1 MIPRAM
7 LPPSPRWSALLLPLA
22 LAACAS
28 LPSDTARRSLVDAER
43 AFAALAAE
51 RGIRASFL
59 ASFAADG
66 IGFDPAPMVLPE
78 KWGAR
83 PVPAN
88 PLAYSLAWH
97 PVVAG
102 VARSGE
108 LGFTTGPSRF
118 VDTTGKVPP
127 WTGVYF
133 SVWRRGADGAWK
145 VAADIGIQTPDAVG
159 DAAFGADPVV
169 RASPVPIAL
178 PDSLD
183 GADARASGDAGAFA
197 AALADDVR
205 WHLDERMPIVGRAA
219 VAAARARDAR
229 TLRFVTRG
237 REAAASADLGYTYGV
252 IESSG
257 AIESAG
263 AIAGYYLHLWTRG
276 EDGAWRLIAAVH
288 LPS

>member
-1 MIPRAM
+1 MSR
-7 LPPSPRWSALLLPLA
+7 STLLRSCVVLALA

-28 LPSDTARRSLVDAER
+28 VPSDSARRPVVDAER

-66 IGFDPAPMVLPE
+66 IGFDPAPMVLVE
-78 KWGAR
+78 KWSAR

-88 PLAYSLAWH
+88 PLAYSLSWH

-118 VDTTGKVPP
+118 VDTTGKLPS

-145 VAADIGIQTPDAVG
+145 VAADIGIQTPDAVS
-159 DAAFGADPVV
+159 DAAFGADPIV
-169 RASPVPIAL
+169 RASPAPIAL
-178 PDSLD
+178 PGSLD
-183 GADARASGDAGAFA
+183 GADARASGDASAFA
-197 AALADDVR
+197 AVLADDVR
-205 WHLDERMPIVGRAA
+205 LHLDDRMPLVGRAA
-219 VAAARARDAR
+219 VAAARTSDTR
-229 TLRFVTRG
+229 TLRFATRD
-237 REAAASADLGYTYGV
+237 REAAASADLGYTYG
-252 IESSG
+252 
-257 AIESAG
+257 AIEAAG
-263 AIAGYYLHLWTRG
+263 AVAGYYLHLWTRG
-276 EDGAWRLIAAVH
+276 DDGGWRLIAAVH
-288 LPS
+288 IPAA